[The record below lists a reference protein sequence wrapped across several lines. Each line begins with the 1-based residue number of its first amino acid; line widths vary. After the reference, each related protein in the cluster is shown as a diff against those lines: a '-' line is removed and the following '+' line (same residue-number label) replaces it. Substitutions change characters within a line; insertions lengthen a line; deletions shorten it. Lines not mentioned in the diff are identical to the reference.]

1 MLTLVIYRGMFISDF
16 FLLFLTF
23 YILHKYS
30 IAVRKKKICKI
41 SGQKKKKKVVMWMD
55 IQNMVLR
62 IETVKILLTYLFFP
76 STICLTL
83 G

>member
-16 FLLFLTF
+16 FSFIFNLLYITQVF
-23 YILHKYS
+23 YS
-30 IAVRKKKICKI
+30 SQKKICKI